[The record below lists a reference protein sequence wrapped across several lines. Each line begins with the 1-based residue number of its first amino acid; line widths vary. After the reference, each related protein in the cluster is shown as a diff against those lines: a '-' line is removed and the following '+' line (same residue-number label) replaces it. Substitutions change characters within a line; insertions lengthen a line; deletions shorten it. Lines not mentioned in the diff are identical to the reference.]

1 MQVTQYID
9 NKEVAQKLKNTNYK
23 VFSTVI
29 KRYKFLDYVD
39 QWGRCAVQKLTRHL
53 PTWESAILALFDD
66 IDNSAMVLL
75 NVYESSASVTLK
87 FDDPNIETISILYT
101 EINRS

>member
-1 MQVTQYID
+1 MQVTQYVD

-29 KRYKFLDYVD
+29 KRCKFLDYVD
-39 QWGRCAVQKLTRHL
+39 QWGQCAVRRLTRHL
-53 PTWESAILALFDD
+53 PTWESTILALFND
-66 IDNSAMVLL
+66 IDNSVIVLL

-101 EINRS
+101 EINKS

>member
-1 MQVTQYID
+1 MQVTRYLD
-9 NKEVAQKLKNTNYK
+9 NKEVAQELKSTDCK
-23 VFSTVI
+23 IFSTAI

-75 NVYESSASVTLK
+75 NVYENSASVTLK
-87 FDDPNIETISILYT
+87 FDDPNIEPISILYT
-101 EINRS
+101 EVDRS